1 MSTRF
6 ARTVTAALVALLLA
20 TPSLAIDTPGGG
32 GGGGG
37 GGGAGGGNTQ
47 TNAPATPSL
56 ADARALIAAKKWA
69 AAVDALKDIV
79 AADNSDADAYNL
91 LGFSYRNLG
100 KYDLAGRAYKRALTL
115 NPNHTGALEYQ
126 GVLFIKLGE
135 RSKAEA
141 NLAKI
146 KSICGTTCE
155 AYKDLAEEL
164 G

>member
-6 ARTVTAALVALLLA
+6 ARTATAALVALLLA

-32 GGGGG
+32 GGGGD
-37 GGGAGGGNTQ
+37 GAGGGNTQ
-47 TNAPATPSL
+47 SNAPAAPSL
-56 ADARALIAAKKWA
+56 ADARALIATKKWA
-69 AAVDALKDIV
+69 AAVDMLKDIV
-79 AADNSDADAYNL
+79 AADSSNADAYNL

-100 KYDLAGRAYKRALTL
+100 KYDQAGRAYTRALTL

>member
-6 ARTVTAALVALLLA
+6 ARTATAALVALLLA
-20 TPSLAIDTPGGG
+20 TPSFAIDTPGGG
-32 GGGGG
+32 DGGGGG
-37 GGGAGGGNTQ
+37 GGGNTQ
-47 TNAPATPSL
+47 TSAPATPSL

-155 AYKDLAEEL
+155 AYTDLAEAL